1 MNFHTEGCGSRSP
14 PAVIQL
20 GTKRLENNYR
30 SDPVPA
36 ISSPTLTTLYSTRH
50 TSITYS
56 GYVSRS
62 LWSQCRLACVLYVHY
77 KQRQIHLVTDNSS
90 VRFKHRILAQVGGR
104 WVVCLGRYV
113 TPLCNCYIYIYLIV
127 RVAGSDPVHI
137 VIPIGK

>member
-56 GYVSRS
+56 GSKGVM
-62 LWSQCRLACVLYVHY
+62 
-77 KQRQIHLVTDNSS
+77 SS
-90 VRFKHRILAQVGGR
+90 SG
-104 WVVCLGRYV
+104 
-113 TPLCNCYIYIYLIV
+113 
-127 RVAGSDPVHI
+127 VHI
-137 VIPIGK
+137 SLLLVSLSLALSNADGGNLETIMSSDRGEVGA